1 MVVRK
6 SNKTNILKK
15 EVKKKSNK
23 TFKIKEKKEIQNTV
37 KSTISLD
44 ENIVGIDPSF
54 SRTGIVVLTKDKKI
68 HFHTLSEK
76 IGKKDFIHTY
86 TSAHSLAIQL
96 KEYLKQFEP
105 YGVVMEYAPP
115 ISSMSPALYCLDAL
129 YHFVLH
135 DDIKQLYHPM
145 TLATIVGK
153 KARTKADSVVLG
165 LSILKELQEQG
176 WKVMQ
181 KRKPCH
187 DCFEALIYVDYYL
200 KNNPQEKKKTRK
212 KKIKESKNE

>member
-1 MVVRK
+1 MPK
-6 SNKTNILKK
+6 SLRGEDASKNA
-15 EVKKKSNK
+15 
-23 TFKIKEKKEIQNTV
+23 
-37 KSTISLD
+37 
-44 ENIVGIDPSF
+44 SF
-54 SRTGIVVLTKDKKI
+54 S
-68 HFHTLSEK
+68 SS
-76 IGKKDFIHTY
+76 IHTY